1 MPGAV
6 SLHRTLTTLPL
17 VFVLFFCVSGGAYS
31 TETLVATVGPGIAL
45 LLLLLVPVVWSL
57 PEVLIVGELASMLPE
72 EGGYYAWVR
81 RAFGEF
87 WAFQN
92 GWWTWM
98 YSLVDM
104 AIYPVL
110 FNQYLAFFFPGMGTA
125 VRWGVSLMMIWTT
138 AAVNLRGVQKVGA
151 ASVVAGTGILTAF
164 LLLALGA
171 APHITHAP
179 WLPLV
184 PPGKHVAGSLGV
196 GLSIALWNY
205 VGWDNASTV
214 QGEVV
219 DASRSYPAALARA
232 LPLVLLAYMVPMLPA
247 LGATDWRTWHEGG
260 WPDIARAA
268 VGGTAGNWLAMLLA
282 LGGMVRAIALFN
294 ALLMAYSRIPFAM
307 ARDGVL
313 PAVIGRTDDRGVP
326 RVAIV
331 ASAVVYSIFALV
343 PFADLVVADVVLY
356 SLALFLEFA
365 ALVHFRRYEPELR
378 GAFRIPVGTVG
389 VVLIS
394 TLPVAVLVAVLAL
407 GARDGEYAGPALLGS
422 LTAILAGPAA
432 YALVGADRRRRA
444 ARASK

>member
-1 MPGAV
+1 MG
-6 SLHRTLTTLPL
+6 TTR
-17 VFVLFFCVSGGAYS
+17 
-31 TETLVATVGPGIAL
+31 
-45 LLLLLVPVVWSL
+45 
-57 PEVLIVGELASMLPE
+57 
-72 EGGYYAWVR
+72 VR
-81 RAFGEF
+81 RVLGVPERMVDLDVLAGGHGDIPGPLQSVPGVLLPRDGHGGEVGRVAHDDLDHGRGQSA
-87 WAFQN
+87 WRAESRS
-92 GWWTWM
+92 GIGRCRHGHPDGISSARTRR
-98 YSLVDM
+98 SS
-104 AIYPVL
+104 
-110 FNQYLAFFFPGMGTA
+110 THHTRA
-125 VRWGVSLMMIWTT
+125 V
-138 AAVNLRGVQKVGA
+138 AAAGA
-151 ASVVAGTGILTAF
+151 AWQARC
-164 LLLALGA
+164 
-171 APHITHAP
+171 
-179 WLPLV
+179 W
-184 PPGKHVAGSLGV
+184 SLGV

-282 LGGMVRAIALFN
+282 LGGMVSAIALFN

-394 TLPVAVLVAVLAL
+394 TLPVAVLVAVIAL